1 VSDAELARWA
11 ERQAEELIA
20 QAQAG
25 AFDAARARL
34 QARLTDALVEAAERR
49 LAAPEPKPDPE
60 PGTLLWVYGIVPA
73 SFDGAPSAGVDGLP
87 VTTHSHAGISAL
99 VSEVPR
105 AHFDETALSA
115 RLEDVEDL
123 GALARAHEAVLQA
136 ALATGAVLP
145 FRLCTIYSSAER
157 LDAML
162 ERERTALTAALGR
175 VTGMHE
181 WGVKAFLRKP
191 DPAAVP
197 AASGAEYLDR
207 MRARRDAV
215 DAGDTVVAEIHARL
229 TERAAAAALGRPHD
243 RRLSGRDAEMALNA
257 AYLVP
262 EEGASAFR
270 DFVDEL
276 GRRHDGDGV
285 ELELT
290 GPWPAH
296 HFVETPEG

>member
-1 VSDAELARWA
+1 MSDAELARWA

-25 AFDAARARL
+25 ALDAARARL
-34 QARLTDALVEAAERR
+34 QARMTDALVEAAERR
-49 LAAPEPKPDPE
+49 LAAPEPTRE
-60 PGTLLWVYGIVPA
+60 PGTLLWVYGIVPP
-73 SFDGAPSAGVDGLP
+73 SFDDAPSAGVDGRP
-87 VTTHSHAGISAL
+87 VRPHSHAGLTAL
-99 VSEVPR
+99 VSEVLR
-105 AHFDETALSA
+105 EHFDETALSA

-123 GALARAHEAVLQA
+123 GTLARAHEAVLQA
-136 ALATGAVLP
+136 ALAAGAVLP
-145 FRLCTIYSSAER
+145 FRLCTIYSSPER

-162 ERERTALTAALGR
+162 ERERAALAAALDR

-197 AASGAEYLDR
+197 AATGAEYLDR
-207 MRARRDAV
+207 MRARRDAA
-215 DAGDTVVAEIHARL
+215 DTGDTVVAEIHARL

-243 RRLSGRDAEMALNA
+243 RRLTGRDAEMALNA

-262 EEGASAFR
+262 EEGANAFR
-270 DFVDEL
+270 DFVGEL
-276 GRRHDGDGV
+276 GRRHDADGV

>member
-1 VSDAELARWA
+1 MSDAELARWA

-20 QAQAG
+20 QAQTG
-25 AFDAARARL
+25 AFEAARARL

-49 LAAPEPKPDPE
+49 LAAPAPKPE

-73 SFDGAPSAGVDGLP
+73 SFDDAPSAGVDGQP
-87 VTTHSHAGISAL
+87 VQTHAHAGITAL

-105 AHFDETALSA
+105 EHFDETALSA

-136 ALATGAVLP
+136 ALAAGAVLP
-145 FRLCTIYSSAER
+145 FRLCTIYSSPER
-157 LDAML
+157 LEAML
-162 ERERTALTAALGR
+162 EREREALTAALDR
-175 VTGMHE
+175 VSGMHE

-207 MRARRDAV
+207 MRARRDAA

-243 RRLSGRDAEMALNA
+243 RRLSGRDAEMVLNA

-262 EEGASAFR
+262 EEGANAFR
-270 DFVDEL
+270 DFVGEL
-276 GRRHDGDGV
+276 SHRHGGDGV

>member
-1 VSDAELARWA
+1 VSDAELARCA

-20 QAQAG
+20 QAQTG
-25 AFDAARARL
+25 AFEAARARL

-49 LAAPEPKPDPE
+49 LAAPEPKPE
-60 PGTLLWVYGIVPA
+60 PGTLLWVYGIVP
-73 SFDGAPSAGVDGLP
+73 PSMDEPPTAGVDGRP
-87 VTTHSHAGISAL
+87 VRTHSHAGITAL

-105 AHFDETALSA
+105 EHYDETALSA
-115 RLEDVEDL
+115 RLEDVEAL
-123 GALARAHEAVLQA
+123 GALARAHEAVLQE
-136 ALATGAVLP
+136 ALAAGAVLP
-145 FRLCTIYSSAER
+145 FRLCTIYSSPER
-157 LDAML
+157 LEAML
-162 ERERTALTAALGR
+162 ERERTALTAALDR

-191 DPAAVP
+191 DPAAAVP

-229 TERAAAAALGRPHD
+229 TERAAASALGRPHD
-243 RRLSGRDAEMALNA
+243 RRLSGRDAEMVLNA

-262 EEGASAFR
+262 EDGANAFR
-270 DFVDEL
+270 DFVGEL
-276 GRRHDGDGV
+276 SRRHDGDGV

-296 HFVETPEG
+296 HFVETPAG